1 LRHIAIVGARRLTDR
16 DTVDRLV
23 AFRRIPSSYPAVPLV
38 RVHGQRGPQAS
49 VGYLESTLLTNAS
62 LEYTRLLQSAAG
74 ILLMAGLTVA
84 GGRCF
89 CWGTKFKLRRRDLE
103 LDRCLFNR
111 RAEGTPRSSL
121 SSARPSLS
129 FSEYGGVDMR
139 RPSLVAAVPLLLLPF
154 ATGVAQAQTGELA
167 LRARPRINATPNAE
181 KACAA
186 FTING
191 RSTQLFLD
199 GP

>member
-74 ILLMAGLTVA
+74 ILLMAGLTVGFQ
-84 GGRCF
+84 GG
-89 CWGTKFKLRRRDLE
+89 
-103 LDRCLFNR
+103 
-111 RAEGTPRSSL
+111 
-121 SSARPSLS
+121 
-129 FSEYGGVDMR
+129 GG
-139 RPSLVAAVPLLLLPF
+139 APLLL
-154 ATGVAQAQTGELA
+154 GH
-167 LRARPRINATPNAE
+167 
-181 KACAA
+181 
-186 FTING
+186 
-191 RSTQLFLD
+191 
-199 GP
+199 